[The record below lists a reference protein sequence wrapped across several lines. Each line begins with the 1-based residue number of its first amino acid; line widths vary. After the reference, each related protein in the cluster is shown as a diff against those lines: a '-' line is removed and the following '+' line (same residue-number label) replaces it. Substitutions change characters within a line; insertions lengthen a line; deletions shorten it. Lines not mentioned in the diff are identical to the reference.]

1 MTYKLDEV
9 LEGDLPKGKLLFNKP
24 APAQDPFP
32 ENAYAAYNH
41 AAHDLEDMLNES

>member
-1 MTYKLDEV
+1 MAYKLDEV

-32 ENAYAAYNH
+32 ENAYATYNH
-41 AAHDLEDMLNES
+41 VAHDLEDMLNES